1 MKKMTD
7 GSLEG
12 SKLLYEVCNLLAG
25 VTASNRPRLQK
36 YLDLHGPEEF
46 VRAASFRTEEPLKGY
61 RQWVLDDLVVKARK
75 NGVI

>member
-12 SKLLYEVCNLLAG
+12 SKLLYDVCDLLAG
-25 VTASNRPRLQK
+25 VKASERPRLQK

-46 VRAASFRTEEPLKGY
+46 VRACSFRTEEPLKGY
-61 RQWVLDDLVVKARK
+61 RQWCLDSLVESYRR
-75 NGVI
+75 NDI